1 MFNNLRMPY
10 YAIYNTKFEAP
21 IYVIFKVSHG
31 LVKMIQIFK
40 GRKIIYWP
48 Q

>member
-1 MFNNLRMPY
+1 MPY
-10 YAIYNTKFEAP
+10 YEIYNTKFEAP
-21 IYVIFKVSHG
+21 IYIIFTVFHG